1 VAWNVLSI
9 VSKSYER
16 GLEPSLTGGATM
28 AAAQMKVLV
37 GVDFDRTSD
46 DAISEGLALLSRGA
60 ACELHVVQIFAPFAG
75 EELGP
80 RPWFA
85 SERQLIERAPVA
97 LLLRVRA
104 LARSAGLSCDEACMV
119 LQAAVGPTVESLLV
133 ASRQC
138 AADVLIVGAEA
149 HCGQGRAR
157 VGSVIAELVAR
168 GACPVLIARSNQY
181 PRPRRRHEATLLAA
195 ARRPG

>member
-1 VAWNVLSI
+1 
-9 VSKSYER
+9 
-16 GLEPSLTGGATM
+16 M
-28 AAAQMKVLV
+28 AAARMKVVV

-46 DAISEGLALLSRGA
+46 DAITEGLALLAQGV

-75 EELGP
+75 EEAAP

-104 LARSAGLSCDEACMV
+104 LAASAGVRCNETRMLLHAT
-119 LQAAVGPTVESLLV
+119 VGKAVESLLV
-133 ASRQC
+133 VSRDY

-149 HCGQGRAR
+149 HCGEGRAR
-157 VGSVIAELVAR
+157 VGSVVAELVAH
-168 GACPVLIARSNQY
+168 APCPVLIARPSAQ
-181 PRPRRRHEATLLAA
+181 RRSWGRREPNVWLS
-195 ARRPG
+195 ARRLS